1 MQKKP
6 CHKRTQNELHL
17 FLMTGPLWGSLFSF
31 TTVIE
36 ASVSGEVMDEF
47 WETPIERQAN
57 KCAMIEPPPGTDI
70 STIGAHTIR
79 RPIAK
84 ANKSNED
91 PGQISFS
98 HLFIPYAEPLVSCFI
113 VRSGPTMGQ
122 WSSKQSS
129 STIITIEQTF
139 QYTRQPAIPH
149 AKTVSSPNGTP

>member
-1 MQKKP
+1 
-6 CHKRTQNELHL
+6 
-17 FLMTGPLWGSLFSF
+17 
-31 TTVIE
+31 
-36 ASVSGEVMDEF
+36 MDEF

-98 HLFIPYAEPLVSCFI
+98 HLFIPYAERVSLSD
-113 VRSGPTMGQ
+113 RAQLWGNDL
-122 WSSKQSS
+122 QSN
-129 STIITIEQTF
+129 
-139 QYTRQPAIPH
+139 PAQQ
-149 AKTVSSPNGTP
+149 